1 MKHYGIISTV
11 VLAVIVAAL
20 STDLFSQKGPTL
32 VSAFHES
39 LKQEEAKEYAKS
51 IQSLEAVFA
60 AHKDDY
66 LVNLRLGWLHYL
78 ARNLEQ
84 SKKFYNQAFALSG
97 NKSVEA
103 LLGLTLPL
111 AAANDWDNVAATY
124 HAVLRLDPMNYTANL
139 RLGQLMLNR
148 GVYGEA
154 KTYLEK
160 AQTAYPGSY
169 EPNLSLGWTYYYLG
183 NKQKATSL
191 LTTALMLSPGD
202 TLAMKG
208 LSLVK

>member
-11 VLAVIVAAL
+11 VIAVIVATL
-20 STDLFSQKGPTL
+20 STDLFSQKSPAL
-32 VSAFHES
+32 MSAFHES

-78 ARNLEQ
+78 ARNFEQ
-84 SKKFYNQAFALSG
+84 SKKLYNQAFVLSG

-124 HAVLRLDPMNYTANL
+124 HAVLRLDPMNYTAHL

-160 AQTAYPGSY
+160 AQAAYPGSY

-202 TLAMKG
+202 TLALKG